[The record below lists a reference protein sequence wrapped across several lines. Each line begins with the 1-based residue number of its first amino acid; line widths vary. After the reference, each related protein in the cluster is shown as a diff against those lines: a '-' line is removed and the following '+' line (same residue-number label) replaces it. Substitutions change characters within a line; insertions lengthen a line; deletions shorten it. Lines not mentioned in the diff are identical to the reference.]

1 MVGVFGIH
9 RRERRNS
16 CCVLHAPQTFA
27 PVVTPSA
34 LSSLGGA
41 ESPPSW
47 CHASPTPTPCPNF
60 PAHALRHLDSTI
72 LPPHHQLQS
81 SPVPCLQSCVLFMFS
96 LRPSTHKLQGPSL
109 ESLPCTCSSLPTA
122 ASSLLLRCTRLV
134 NRLPAGSATAPSQW
148 KTLGNDTAV
157 THMSPHSRCRQSH
170 RTSLEYLLSHFPKC
184 HFTPSP
190 LFSNHIKAGNPTSVP
205 LGPLCPELLSF
216 FIWTVEIASN

>member
-1 MVGVFGIH
+1 MVGVFGKH
-9 RRERRNS
+9 RRERWNS
-16 CCVLHAPQTFA
+16 CCVLHAPQMFA

-41 ESPPSW
+41 ESPLSW
-47 CHASPTPTPCPNF
+47 CHASPAPTRCPNF
-60 PAHALRHLDSTI
+60 PAHALGHLDSTI
-72 LPPHHQLQS
+72 LLPHHQLQS
-81 SPVPCLQSCVLFMFS
+81 SPVPRLQSCIVFMFY

-134 NRLPAGSATAPSQW
+134 KPTSCRLCTGD
-148 KTLGNDTAV
+148 DTAV

-170 RTSLEYLLSHFPKC
+170 RPSLGYLLSHFPKC

-190 LFSNHIKAGNPTSVP
+190 LFSNHVKAGNPTSVP
-205 LGPLCPELLSF
+205 PGPLRPEPLSF